1 MTEEEHQDR
10 GGMPGDGVGRREETG
25 GSGVYPASGPA
36 PPGDAEVRGQASWG
50 RERGAE
56 GQDETVSGEASPP
69 MDESPGGVPGGSEV
83 MARPEDE
90 TTGG

>member
-1 MTEEEHQDR
+1 MTEEEQQDR

-25 GSGVYPASGPA
+25 HSGVYPASGPP

-56 GQDETVSGEASPP
+56 GQDEAVAPEVSAP

-83 MARPEDE
+83 LAPERDE
-90 TTGG
+90 ATGA

>member
-25 GSGVYPASGPA
+25 HSGVYPTSGPS
-36 PPGDAEVRGQASWG
+36 PPGDAEVRGQGTWG

-56 GQDETVSGEASPP
+56 GEEETVTPDVSPP
-69 MDESPGGVPGGSEV
+69 MDESAGAVPGGSEV
-83 MARPEDE
+83 LAPPNDE
-90 TTGG
+90 KTGA